1 MDWDENTKIEF
12 APQSFLSFST
22 WQKIEFLSQFLEES
36 PLSVK
41 KLQKMQELYDLSSYT
56 NSEIRF
62 RWIRLGLR
70 GKWQDAI
77 SKATQMVSEQG
88 RLKFTRP
95 LYR

>member
-1 MDWDENTKIEF
+1 MDWCENTNIEF
-12 APQSFLSFST
+12 GPLLFNSFST
-22 WQKIEFLSQFLEES
+22 WQKIEFLSQLLEES
-36 PLSVK
+36 PMSIK
-41 KLQKMQELYDLSSYT
+41 KLEKMQELYNLNAYT

-77 SKATQMVSEQG
+77 SRATQMVSEQG